1 MAKIKYCNPK
11 TMAPPGG
18 HYSHV
23 VVANGSAYISG
34 QLPITAA
41 GKQLNAA
48 SFEEQANQVLANL
61 QAALEAAGTGIS
73 KLVQVRVYITNM
85 SNWPLFNTIYA
96 NWAGTALPARAVIPV
111 SELHY
116 GFLLEIEALAL
127 VE

>member
-1 MAKIKYCNPK
+1 
-11 TMAPPGG
+11 MAPPGG

-61 QAALEAAGTGIS
+61 QAALEAAGTSIS